1 MLVFVPPHPLV
12 KHWMAICRNSA
23 TPSPMFRSALAELG
37 RCLIYEAM
45 RDFLPTMDAQVE
57 TPCGT
62 ADITFV
68 DPTRPIKVVPV
79 LRAGLVLLEQSFQ
92 VMPATETY
100 HVGYARDEKTLEAK
114 CYLNKLPKS
123 FAADDLVLVAD
134 VMLATGGTMVQVIE
148 DIISRGAKQEN
159 IRIVCALCAPPAMVK
174 LSEKFKKIKVYTGI
188 IDAEVNGDG
197 FIVPGLGD
205 AGDRA
210 FGTL

>member
-23 TPSPMFRSALAELG
+23 TPSPMFRSAIAELG
-37 RCLIYEAM
+37 RVLIYEAM
-45 RDFLPTMDAQVE
+45 RDFLPTMDAQVD
-57 TPCGT
+57 TPMGQ

-68 DPTRPIKVVPV
+68 DVTRPIKVVPI
-79 LRAGLVLLEQSFQ
+79 LRAGLVLLEQAQQ

-100 HVGYARDEKTLEAK
+100 HVGYARDEATLEAK

-123 FAADDLVLVAD
+123 FSPDDLILISD
-134 VMLATGGTMVQVIE
+134 VMLATGGTVFQVVE
-148 DIISRGAKQEN
+148 DILSRGAKQEN

-174 LSEKFKKIKVYTGI
+174 LSKFTKIKVYTGV
-188 IDAEVNGDG
+188 IDAEINSQG

-210 FGTL
+210 FGTA